1 MIINNWKHIHT
12 PNLDQSMEH
21 RKESDDMDELDAKT
35 GAAPYKLMI

>member
-1 MIINNWKHIHT
+1 MKSKTFKSVNVEN
-12 PNLDQSMEH
+12 